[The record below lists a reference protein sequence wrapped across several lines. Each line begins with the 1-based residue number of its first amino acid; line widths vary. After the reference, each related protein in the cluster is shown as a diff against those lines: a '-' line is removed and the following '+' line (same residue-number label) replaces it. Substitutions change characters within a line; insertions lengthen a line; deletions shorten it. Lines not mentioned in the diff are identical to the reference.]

1 MTHTQEK
8 RESTDAN
15 PKMTQMLEL
24 ADKDFE
30 TSIITMLKDVKKKKK
45 GSKRMKR

>member
-1 MTHTQEK
+1 MIHTQEK

-24 ADKDFE
+24 DDKDFK
-30 TSIITMLKDVKKKKK
+30 TSITTMLKDVKKKKK
-45 GSKRMKR
+45 AQKE

>member
-30 TSIITMLKDVKKKKK
+30 TSIITMLKDVKKEKKK
-45 GSKRMKR
+45 AQKE